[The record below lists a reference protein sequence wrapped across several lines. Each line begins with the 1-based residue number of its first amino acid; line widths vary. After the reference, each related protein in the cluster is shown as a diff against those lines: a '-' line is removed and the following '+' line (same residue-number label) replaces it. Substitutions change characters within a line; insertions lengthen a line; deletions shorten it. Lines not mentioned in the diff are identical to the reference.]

1 MSENLKQFFDLM
13 NNDPEIKEKALTC
26 NELGKEKVRL
36 ALIELAK
43 ESGIELSEADFV
55 EQPVESEELDMEEL
69 GAVVGGAGIC
79 LCAMAGGGGGTDTE
93 NGKTYGCACVGYGQ
107 GGDGRISDANC
118 ACVAMG
124 EGHDDYKCY

>member
-26 NELGKEKVRL
+26 NKHGKEKVRL

-79 LCAMAGGGGGTDTE
+79 LCAMAGGGADAE

>member
-1 MSENLKQFFDLM
+1 MSKHLKEFLKLLSS
-13 NNDPEIKEKALTC
+13 NSEVKEKAMVC
-26 NELGKEKVRL
+26 NELGKENVL
-36 ALIELAK
+36 SALIVLAK
-43 ESGIELSEADFV
+43 ENGIELSEADFV

-79 LCAMAGGGGGTDTE
+79 LCAMAGGGGTDAE